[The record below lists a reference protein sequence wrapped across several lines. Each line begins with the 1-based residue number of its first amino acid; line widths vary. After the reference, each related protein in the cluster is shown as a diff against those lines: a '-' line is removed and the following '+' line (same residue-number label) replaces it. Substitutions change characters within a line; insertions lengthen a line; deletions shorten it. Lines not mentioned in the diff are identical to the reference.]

1 MPSHFRI
8 DGLGLTFSTRTLPA
22 RQTRFNHHLID
33 PSISRSV
40 RSFRQQPN
48 LARAAVLDNVQKRK
62 GKALREGKAFRY
74 EWSLQKGKMTEL
86 EVDTT
91 HGFSRPSRVS

>member
-1 MPSHFRI
+1 M
-8 DGLGLTFSTRTLPA
+8 
-22 RQTRFNHHLID
+22 
-33 PSISRSV
+33 
-40 RSFRQQPN
+40 
-48 LARAAVLDNVQKRK
+48 DNVQKRK